1 MKRKSKKI
9 RSLKRSGDI
18 ATVCVGSRSNDS
30 EIAMTRFD
38 SVERIRKLGAKL
50 PDALSLNDGHHL
62 NLLSEAA
69 DAILDSC

>member
-1 MKRKSKKI
+1 
-9 RSLKRSGDI
+9 
-18 ATVCVGSRSNDS
+18 
-30 EIAMTRFD
+30 MTRFD